1 MSDFEL
7 DSAVLLLIAALLLK
21 NKRKKN
27 RTKRWW
33 SRNFLLKR
41 DSHGPYSTFF
51 EDLRSQDSLK
61 QYLRMN
67 SEDFNYLLEK
77 IRHKIERQHYVRA
90 PISAEDK
97 LLATLRF
104 IATGDDYSSIM
115 FHHRISKTAISKFIP
130 EVCDALVDVLKNE
143 MPVFNSFSEK
153 NRNTIECI
161 NVKRFILPHCV
172 NYTIYQLSMTSY
184 KSYSKSSDESS
195 FSSPKHAVDAFDA
208 SKLFKLDV

>member
-7 DSAVLLLIAALLLK
+7 DSALLLLIAALLLK
-21 NKRKKN
+21 NKRKKT

-41 DSHGPYSTFF
+41 DSHGPYSTLF
-51 EDLRSQDSLK
+51 EDLRTQDSLK
-61 QYLRMN
+61 EYLRMN
-67 SEDFNYLLEK
+67 SEDYNYLLEK
-77 IRHKIERQHYVRA
+77 IRSRIEKQHYVRA

-104 IATGDDYSSIM
+104 LATGDNYNSIM

-143 MPVFNSFSEK
+143 IQVIDINRFNSFSEK
-153 NRNTIECI
+153 YFAIQSNNECLAIQIAALRQLASFISRQRLHTNRN
-161 NVKRFILPHCV
+161 H
-172 NYTIYQLSMTSY
+172 
-184 KSYSKSSDESS
+184 
-195 FSSPKHAVDAFDA
+195 
-208 SKLFKLDV
+208 